1 MSLSMKYLFAVAVF
15 AGAFEALS
23 ALWFNAPNLAGQVT
37 AGLFATLFLAC
48 AWMMWSRRSLAA
60 ATVIGLLLLIDV
72 AGVPFY
78 TKSSWSDWVIQL
90 TFGLIG
96 AVGVIAWI
104 NVLRG
109 RRNSLTPDVR

>member
-23 ALWFNAPNLAGQVT
+23 AVWFNAPHVAGQIA
-37 AGLFATLFLAC
+37 AGVFAALLLAC
-48 AWMMWSRRSLAA
+48 AWMMWSRRSLVA
-60 ATVIGLLLLIDV
+60 ATVIGLLLLSDV

-78 TKSSWSDWVIQL
+78 AKSSWSDWVIQV

-96 AVGVIAWI
+96 AVGVIAYVNI
-104 NVLRG
+104 LRSQ
-109 RRNSLTPDVR
+109 RKRFTPDVK